1 MFSSHENW
9 HLIMSNSHI
18 LFSEFAFWVEFNLFV
33 IFHCQQPFMD
43 LLSGSMSNLV
53 ALWHPLLIAMH
64 HPCSLQAIIPL
75 QVVKRES
82 VTIPLK
88 LLYCQQH
95 LTSHQHTGNKYENNI
110 LSFSVLL
117 PSPFVKI
124 LSHSCL
130 VLLPHPNLV
139 LLNLRNKCYYDF
151 PELASYE
158 NSFCCQ

>member
-1 MFSSHENW
+1 MGRLNCLHCPSLSLFIDLIIFSVLMKTDIWSCVFHIFYSQNLLAESN
-9 HLIMSNSHI
+9 LISS
-18 LFSEFAFWVEFNLFV
+18 LQ
-33 IFHCQQPFMD
+33 FHCQQPFMD

-75 QVVKRES
+75 RVVKRES

-88 LLYCQQH
+88 RLYCQQH

-124 LSHSCL
+124 LSLMLS
-130 VLLPHPNLV
+130 
-139 LLNLRNKCYYDF
+139 
-151 PELASYE
+151 ASPP
-158 NSFCCQ
+158 SKFGTT